1 MIKFLIKN
9 STEVCKNPSA
19 DQSTQ
24 RYRHR
29 LKTEKLAALLT
40 GAHFAGWLARSRP
53 QVCVCVCLWLRWA
66 SIFTSCCRG
75 ALCICIVCIK
85 SCSLSYIFR
94 QNSERYLQK
103 VKLRKQILEMLE
115 SAALSSSF
123 SSWLFTCCVTYVIR
137 LKQITKC
144 DLL

>member
-53 QVCVCVCLWLRWA
+53 QVCVCVCVYGCAERVFSPHAAEVRFVFAFYA
-66 SIFTSCCRG
+66 SK
-75 ALCICIVCIK
+75 AVP
-85 SCSLSYIFR
+85 
-94 QNSERYLQK
+94 
-103 VKLRKQILEMLE
+103 
-115 SAALSSSF
+115 
-123 SSWLFTCCVTYVIR
+123 
-137 LKQITKC
+137 
-144 DLL
+144 